1 MKALPLSLLAFGLPL
16 ATANAAAPTFK
27 AVDVDTKIEI
37 GYGVTTADVNGDK
50 KPDILLADKNQI
62 VWYENPGWQKHV
74 IAEKLTPLDHVCIAA
89 ADIDGDGKC
98 EIAVGAGWNPGDTV
112 NSGALFYLVPPADRT
127 QKWEPI
133 KLPHEPTIHRIR
145 WVKNPSGKFDL
156 VSVPLHGRGN
166 KPATGEGDG
175 VKILA
180 LKMPP
185 NPKDPWITELLD
197 DKLHKTHNFDPW
209 VTPRGT
215 LLLTASKEGVFGLE
229 RLRGIARSTQF
240 SDTESGGAGEV
251 RHGSL
256 PDSLPFFTTVEP
268 MHGTNLIVYTRPATF
283 AGVRLKLWTRHVLD
297 SSLVDGHA
305 LACGNLD
312 GNPGDEIVV
321 GWRAMGK
328 KDAKVGIKLFTATG
342 KDGSAWTSTLVD
354 DNTMACEDLCLAD
367 LDGDGRLD
375 IIAAGR
381 ATKNVKVYF
390 NQGTGLEK
398 AAANAC
404 RATLRAIQGA
414 KAVWALEHRQPDTAI
429 PIDADLFGPSSY
441 IAQKPVCPDGG
452 SYTLGAVG
460 VSPRCSIPG
469 HIP

>member
-1 MKALPLSLLAFGLPL
+1 MKALPLSLLAFVLSIP
-16 ATANAAAPTFK
+16 AAPAAAPSFK

-112 NSGALFYLVPPADRT
+112 NSGALFYLQPPADRT
-127 QKWEPI
+127 QKWEAI
-133 KLPHEPTIHRIR
+133 KLPHEPTVHRIR

-180 LKMPP
+180 LKMPT
-185 NPKDPWITELLD
+185 NLKDPWITELLD
-197 DKLHKTHNFDPW
+197 DKLHKTHNFDPVSW
-209 VTPRGT
+209 NDDPGQELFVAG
-215 LLLTASKEGVFGLE
+215 KEGVFLLQ
-229 RLRGIARSTQF
+229 RTRGIVTSHQI
-240 SDTESGGAGEV
+240 SGDESGGAGEV
-251 RHGSL
+251 RLGRL
-256 PDSLPFFTTVEP
+256 ADGKRFVTTVEP
-268 MHGTNLIVYTRPATF
+268 MHGTNLVVYTESPRGPE
-283 AGVRLKLWTRHVLD
+283 KTRWPRFPVD
-297 SSLVDGHA
+297 SSLLDGHG
-305 LACGNLD
+305 LACGDLD

-328 KDAKVGIKLFTATG
+328 SGAKVGIKLFTATA

-390 NQGTGLEK
+390 NQ
-398 AAANAC
+398 
-404 RATLRAIQGA
+404 
-414 KAVWALEHRQPDTAI
+414 
-429 PIDADLFGPSSY
+429 
-441 IAQKPVCPDGG
+441 
-452 SYTLGAVG
+452 
-460 VSPRCSIPG
+460 SPK
-469 HIP
+469 